1 MVSSPRHEAAE
12 AFSGAW
18 APGEEGG
25 VGGPP
30 RHAFR
35 PEAPPDAALQRPE
48 QELLCHAHPP
58 AGQQCDRVHAVG
70 GEHRAGVP
78 GGGGSEAGVAGGK
91 SVCWGVEWGRGVVLL
106 SWNSPKGPPP
116 CPLAPAR
123 LSSPSLVFRRILLSL
138 AWP

>member
-12 AFSGAW
+12 AVSGPW

-78 GGGGSEAGVAGGK
+78 GGRGPEAGVAGGK
-91 SVCWGVEWGRGVVLL
+91 SLCGGVKGGAGGGGAELEL
-106 SWNSPKGPPP
+106 PKGTASLPLGT
-116 CPLAPAR
+116 CPAFQPQPR
-123 LSSPSLVFRRILLSL
+123 V
-138 AWP
+138 